1 MKRHVV
7 VHLLRFI
14 LVGFFAFIVVLQV
27 VFLPWLAA
35 DMARELPA
43 EAYMRWPTLLFS
55 IAGLACVQ
63 VIIVCTIALLGLT
76 RDDDVFGPHA
86 LPWVDGIIISFLSGS
101 GVCLATASHNA
112 SSVSGPPA
120 WILLLYIGAIAGVG
134 LALLMVVMRRLLV
147 QASTL
152 RSELDVVI

>member
-1 MKRHVV
+1 MGLGTCHAADAR
-7 VHLLRFI
+7 L
-14 LVGFFAFIVVLQV
+14 VLQV

-43 EAYMRWPTLLFS
+43 EAYMRW
-55 IAGLACVQ
+55 
-63 VIIVCTIALLGLT
+63 
-76 RDDDVFGPHA
+76 
-86 LPWVDGIIISFLSGS
+86 VDGIIISFLSGS

-112 SSVSGPPA
+112 STVSGPPF
-120 WILLLYIGAIAGVG
+120 WILLLYIGAIAGGG

-152 RSELDVVI
+152 RGELDVVI